1 MALVMDWSEPITK
14 EFLEKMVEG
23 GSARIQ
29 VYEDWRMAMVPAG
42 MARKQRIRAMEKT
55 AADKGLTDATR
66 RQAWNEAGKLKAVE
80 KQAARNRHKLI
91 NGPGGLA
98 EAAKIV
104 SREVETGPQRGG
116 RVD

>member
-1 MALVMDWSEPITK
+1 MAIIKDLDKGGFDTPLTQTD
-14 EFLEKMVEG
+14 LEHLLSGQIDFKVK
-23 GSARIQ
+23 
-29 VYEDWRMAMVPAG
+29 MVPAG

-98 EAAKIV
+98 ETAKIV
-104 SREVETGPQRGG
+104 SREVEKWQKRGG
-116 RVD
+116 RDD